1 MDAELLEL
9 QRQLEAA
16 QSAKSSVRLSERN
29 VVELVQKL
37 QERGIIDFDL
47 LHTVSGKEYITS
59 DHLKHEIK
67 MEIDKRGRASL
78 VDLSDT
84 LGVDLY
90 HVERQSQKV
99 VSDDPTLMLINGEI
113 MSQSYWDTVTEEINE
128 KLQERSQIALAEIA
142 AQLHIGSELVISIL
156 EPRLGT
162 IVKGRLEG
170 GQLYTPAYISRI
182 TAMVRGAARG
192 ITVPTNLP
200 SVWNSLQQQLHEMHG
215 ASGVSVEGSF
225 FQSIFN
231 GLLKEGA
238 VLGSVRAGGQWTP
251 AVFAHAQKESV
262 DAFFSQ
268 NSYIG
273 YDMLQKLAIPQPK
286 QFLEA
291 RYPDGIALDA
301 VFVHPSVVDMLDT
314 AVGDAIENGHWID
327 SLSVLPSYISGP
339 DATKILSICPS
350 LQKAIKSSKAVV
362 FGESCVFSNIF
373 IKGIFDR
380 LEKDMDSFG
389 IRHSVGQGRPV
400 NANLGSEHKTG
411 SGQYSDTRDLG
422 DNDTSSTG
430 VSSDRGSKKKRGKGT
445 GSTKGGSLEK
455 DDDNE
460 ESVPVK
466 GKKSHR
472 KNKDAGASGDV
483 KHGGKKASEKMKEE
497 STNIFPD
504 ELIEQKVLAV
514 APELEELGGSDDSN
528 APLKL
533 LSSHLR
539 PMLVDSWTKKRNTML
554 SGNAERRRRLLDN
567 LQKQIDEAVLDMQL
581 YEKALDVFEDD
592 PSTSGILH
600 KHLLKSMGTPIVD
613 KVLITLDKDSKLKN
627 GMEVEDSEEDHVQLS
642 TADRSSLAKDLPG
655 ALSSKAQALI
665 EALEGKRFDSFVDAL
680 RDILEESGLTFKKL
694 DKRLER
700 TMLHS
705 YRKDLTAQVSSEND
719 PVSFLPKVVALLFL
733 QAYNKALQAPGRAV
747 GAVIT
752 LLKDKLPPSTY
763 KVLADYH
770 STTVK
775 VLALQAAATDD
786 EEDCTSDRMRERKED
801 LEERLMPELK
811 SLVLGTK
818 KE

>member
-16 QSAKSSVRLSERN
+16 QSARSSVRLSERN

-37 QERGIIDFDL
+37 QERGVIDFEL
-47 LHTVSGKEYITS
+47 LHTSSGKEYITS

-67 MEIDKRGRASL
+67 MEIKKRGRASL
-78 VDLSDT
+78 VDLSDI

-90 HVERQSQKV
+90 HIERQSQKV
-99 VSDDPTLMLINGEI
+99 VADDPSLMLINGEI

-142 AQLHIGSELVISIL
+142 AQLHIGSELVVNII

-170 GQLYTPAYISRI
+170 GQLYTPAYVSRI

-200 SVWNSLQQQLHEMHG
+200 SVWNTLQLQLQEMHG

-238 VLGSVRAGGQWTP
+238 VLGSVRAGVQWTP

-273 YDMLQKLAIPQPK
+273 YEVLQKLAIPQPK
-286 QFLEA
+286 QYLET
-291 RYPDGIALDA
+291 RYPDGIALEA
-301 VFVHPSVVDMLDT
+301 VFVHPSVVDMLDA
-314 AVGDAIENGHWID
+314 AVGDAIENGQWID
-327 SLSVLPSYISGP
+327 ALSVLPSYITGP
-339 DATKILSICPS
+339 DATKILSLCPS
-350 LQKAIKSSKAVV
+350 LQKAVKSSKAVV
-362 FGESCVFSNIF
+362 FGESCVFSNAF
-373 IKGIFDR
+373 IKGIFDL
-380 LEKDMDSFG
+380 LEKEMDSFG
-389 IRHSVGQGRPV
+389 IKHSAGQGKPLNV
-400 NANLGSEHKTG
+400 IPSSEHKIG
-411 SGQYSDTRDLG
+411 SGQFSESKDLG

-430 VSSDRGSKKKRGKGT
+430 ASSDRGPKKKRGKGS
-445 GSTKGGSLEK
+445 GSAKGVTLEK
-455 DDDNE
+455 DDDYE
-460 ESVPVK
+460 ESIPVK
-466 GKKSHR
+466 GKKAHR
-472 KNKDAGASGDV
+472 KNKDAGSSGDA
-483 KHGGKKASEKMKEE
+483 KHGGKKASEKTKEE
-497 STNIFPD
+497 NTNIFPD
-504 ELIEQKVLAV
+504 ELIEQKVLTV
-514 APELEELGGSDDSN
+514 APELEELGGSDDLN
-528 APLKL
+528 GPLKL
-533 LSSHLR
+533 LSSYLR
-539 PMLVDSWTKKRNTML
+539 PMLMDSWMKKRNTML
-554 SGNAERRRRLLDN
+554 SENAERRRRLLDN
-567 LQKQIDEAVLDMQL
+567 LQKQLDEAVLDMQL
-581 YEKALDVFEDD
+581 YEKSLDVFEDD
-592 PSTSGILH
+592 PATSAILH
-600 KHLLKSMGTPIVD
+600 KHLLRTMGAPVVD
-613 KVLITLDKDSKLKN
+613 KILLALVKDNKLKN
-627 GMEVEDSEEDHVQLS
+627 GMEVEDSEENVQLS

-655 ALSSKAQALI
+655 SLSVKAQALI
-665 EALEGKRFDSFVDAL
+665 EALEGKRFDSFMDTL
-680 RDILEESGLTFKKL
+680 RDTAEESGLLFKKL

-700 TMLHS
+700 SMLHS

-747 GAVIT
+747 GAVIA
-752 LLKDKLPPSTY
+752 LLKDKIPAPTY

-775 VLALQAAATDD
+775 VLALQAAATED
-786 EEDCTSDRMRERKED
+786 EQDCTTDRMLERKED

-811 SLVLGTK
+811 SLVLGTTS

>member
-1 MDAELLEL
+1 MDAELQEL

-16 QSAKSSVRLSERN
+16 QSARSSMRLSERN

-37 QERGIIDFDL
+37 QERGIIDFEL
-47 LHTVSGKEYITS
+47 LHTSSGKEYITS

-67 MEIDKRGRASL
+67 MEIKKRGRASL
-78 VDLSDT
+78 VDLSDI

-99 VSDDPTLMLINGEI
+99 VADDPSLMLINGEI

-142 AQLHIGSELVISIL
+142 AQLHIGSELVINIL

-170 GQLYTPAYISRI
+170 GQLYTPAYVSRI

-200 SVWNSLQQQLHEMHG
+200 SVWNALQLQLQEMHG

-238 VLGSVRAGGQWTP
+238 VLGSVRAGVQWTP

-273 YDMLQKLAIPQPK
+273 YEVLQKLAIPQPK
-286 QFLEA
+286 QYLEA

-301 VFVHPSVVDMLDT
+301 VFVHPSVVDMLD
-314 AVGDAIENGHWID
+314 AALGDAIENGQWID
-327 SLSVLPSYISGP
+327 ALSVLPSYITGP
-339 DATKILSICPS
+339 DATKILSLCPS

-362 FGESCVFSNIF
+362 FGESCVFSNAF

-380 LEKDMDSFG
+380 LEKEMDSFG
-389 IRHSVGQGRPV
+389 IKHSAGQGKAL
-400 NANLGSEHKTG
+400 NMYQSSEHRIG
-411 SGQYSDTRDLG
+411 SGQFSDAKDLG

-430 VSSDRGSKKKRGKGT
+430 ASSDRGPKKKRGKVL
-445 GSTKGGSLEK
+445 GSAKGVTIEK

-460 ESVPVK
+460 EIIPVK
-466 GKKSHR
+466 GKKAHR
-472 KNKDAGASGDV
+472 KNKDVGSSGDA
-483 KHGGKKASEKMKEE
+483 KHGGKKASEKTKEDN
-497 STNIFPD
+497 TNIFPD
-504 ELIEQKVLAV
+504 DLIEQKVLTV
-514 APELEELGGSDDSN
+514 APELEELGGSDDLN
-528 APLKL
+528 GPLKL

-539 PMLVDSWTKKRNTML
+539 PMLMDSWMKKRNTML
-554 SGNAERRRRLLDN
+554 SENAERRRRLLDN
-567 LQKQIDEAVLDMQL
+567 LQKQLDEAVLDMQL
-581 YEKALDVFEDD
+581 YEKSLDVFEDD
-592 PSTSGILH
+592 PATSAILH
-600 KHLLKSMGTPIVD
+600 KHLLRIMGAPVVD
-613 KVLITLDKDSKLKN
+613 KILLTLDKDNKLKN
-627 GMEVEDSEEDHVQLS
+627 GMEVEDSEENVQLS
-642 TADRSSLAKDLPG
+642 TADRTSLAKDLPG
-655 ALSSKAQALI
+655 SLSVKAQALV
-665 EALEGKRFDSFVDAL
+665 EALEGKRFDSFMDAL
-680 RDILEESGLTFKKL
+680 RDTAEESGLLFKKL

-700 TMLHS
+700 SMLHS

-719 PVSFLPKVVALLFL
+719 PISFLPKVVALLFL

-747 GAVIT
+747 GAVIA
-752 LLKDKLPPSTY
+752 LLKDKIPASTY

-775 VLALQAAATDD
+775 VLALQAAATED
-786 EEDCTSDRMRERKED
+786 EEDCATDRMLERKED

-811 SLVLGTK
+811 SLVLGTS

>member
-1 MDAELLEL
+1 MDPELLEL

-16 QSAKSSVRLSERN
+16 QSARSSVRLSERN

-47 LHTVSGKEYITS
+47 LHTTSGKEYITS

-67 MEIDKRGRASL
+67 MEIKKQGRASL

-99 VSDDPTLMLINGEI
+99 VADDPTLMLINGEI
-113 MSQSYWDTVTEEINE
+113 MSQAYWDTVTEEINE
-128 KLQERSQIALAEIA
+128 KLQECSQIALAEIA
-142 AQLHIGSELVISIL
+142 AQLHIGSELTISIL
-156 EPRLGT
+156 EPRLGS

-170 GQLYTPAYISRI
+170 GQLYTPAYVSRI

-200 SVWNSLQQQLHEMHG
+200 SVWNSLQQQLQDMHG
-215 ASGVSVEGSF
+215 ASGVSVEDSF

-231 GLLKEGA
+231 GLLKDGA
-238 VLGSVRAGGQWTP
+238 VLGSIRAGGQWTP

-273 YDMLQKLAIPQPK
+273 YDVLQKLAIPQPK
-286 QFLEA
+286 QYLEA

-314 AVGDAIENGHWID
+314 AVGDAIENGQWID
-327 SLSVLPSYISGP
+327 SLSVLPSYITGP

-362 FGESCVFSNIF
+362 FGESCVFSSVF

-400 NANLGSEHKTG
+400 NMNLGSEHKTG
-411 SGQYSDTRDLG
+411 SGQYWDTKDLD
-422 DNDTSSTG
+422 DNETSSTG

-460 ESVPVK
+460 ESIPVK
-466 GKKSHR
+466 GKKAHR
-472 KNKDAGASGDV
+472 KNKDAGSSGDV
-483 KHGGKKASEKMKEE
+483 KHGGKKAPEKKKDE
-497 STNIFPD
+497 SSNIFPD

-514 APELEELGGSDDSN
+514 VPELEELSGSDDSN

-539 PMLVDSWTKKRNTML
+539 PMLVDSWMKKRNTML

-592 PSTSGILH
+592 PATSGILN

-613 KVLITLDKDSKLKN
+613 KVLITLDKDRKLKN
-627 GMEVEDSEEDHVQLS
+627 GVEVEDSEEEHVQLT
-642 TADRSSLAKDLPG
+642 TADRTSLVKDLPG

-665 EALEGKRFDSFVDAL
+665 EALEGKRFDSFMDAL
-680 RDILEESGLTFKKL
+680 RDLLEKSGLTFKKL

-705 YRKDLTAQVSSEND
+705 YRKELTAQVSSEND

-752 LLKDKLPPSTY
+752 LLKDKLPESTY

-775 VLALQAAATDD
+775 LLALQAAATDD
-786 EEDCTSDRMRERKED
+786 EEDCTSDRMREKKED

-811 SLVLGTK
+811 SLVLGTS

>member
-16 QSAKSSVRLSERN
+16 QSARSSVRLSERN

-37 QERGIIDFDL
+37 QERGLIDFEL

-67 MEIDKRGRASL
+67 MEIKRRGRASL

-142 AQLHIGSELVISIL
+142 AQLHIGSELVINIL

-170 GQLYTPAYISRI
+170 GQLYTPAYVSRI

-200 SVWNSLQQQLHEMHG
+200 SVWNSLQQQLQEMHG
-215 ASGVSVEGSF
+215 ASGVSVEGPF

-238 VLGSVRAGGQWTP
+238 VLGSVRAGVQWTP

-273 YDMLQKLAIPQPK
+273 YDVLQKLAIPQPK
-286 QFLEA
+286 QYLEA
-291 RYPDGIALDA
+291 RYPDGIALGA
-301 VFVHPSVVDMLDT
+301 VFVHPSVVDMLDA

-327 SLSVLPSYISGP
+327 SLSVLPTYISGP
-339 DATKILSICPS
+339 DATKVLSLCPS

-380 LEKDMDSFG
+380 LEKEMDSFG
-389 IRHSVGQGRPV
+389 IKHSIGQGPMIMNPGSERSGSGRHSD
-400 NANLGSEHKTG
+400 SK
-411 SGQYSDTRDLG
+411 DFG
-422 DNDTSSTG
+422 DNETSSAG
-430 VSSDRGSKKKRGKGT
+430 VSSDKGPKKKRGKAT
-445 GSTKGGSLEK
+445 GSAKGGALEK
-455 DDDNE
+455 DDDSE
-460 ESVPVK
+460 QSIPVK
-466 GKKSHR
+466 GKKAHR
-472 KNKDAGASGDV
+472 KSKDTGSSGDA

-497 STNIFPD
+497 NTNIFPD
-504 ELIEQKVLAV
+504 ELIEQKVLSV
-514 APELEELGGSDDSN
+514 APELEELGGSDDAN
-528 APLKL
+528 GPLKL

-539 PMLVDSWTKKRNTML
+539 PMLVDSWMKKRNTML
-554 SGNAERRRRLLDN
+554 SENAERRRNLLDN
-567 LQKQIDEAVLDMQL
+567 LQKQLDEAVLDMQL

-592 PSTSGILH
+592 PATSGILH
-600 KHLLKSMGTPIVD
+600 KHLLRTMGTPIVD
-613 KVLITLDKDSKLKN
+613 KILMTLDEDNKLNN
-627 GMEVEDSEEDHVQLS
+627 GVEVEDNEEQVVQLS
-642 TADRSSLAKDLPG
+642 TADRTSLAKDLPG
-655 ALSSKAQALI
+655 ALSLKAQSLVD
-665 EALEGKRFDSFVDAL
+665 ALEGKRVDSFMDAL
-680 RDILEESGLTFKKL
+680 RDIAEESGLLFKKL

-733 QAYNKALQAPGRAV
+733 QAYNKAIQAPGRAV

-752 LLKDKLPPSTY
+752 LLKDKLPASTY
-763 KVLADYH
+763 KVLTDYH

-775 VLALQAAATDD
+775 LLALQAAATGD
-786 EEDCTSDRMRERKED
+786 EEDCASDRMLERRED
-801 LEERLMPELK
+801 LEQRLMPELK
-811 SLVLGTK
+811 SLVLGSN

>member
-1 MDAELLEL
+1 MDPELLEL

-16 QSAKSSVRLSERN
+16 QSARSSVRLSERN

-37 QERGIIDFDL
+37 QERGIIDFEL
-47 LHTVSGKEYITS
+47 LHTTSGKEYITS

-67 MEIDKRGRASL
+67 MEIKKQGRASL

-113 MSQSYWDTVTEEINE
+113 MSQSYWNTVTEEINE

-170 GQLYTPAYISRI
+170 GQLYTPAYVSRI

-192 ITVPTNLP
+192 TTVPTNLP
-200 SVWNSLQQQLHEMHG
+200 SVWNSLQQQLQEMHG

-238 VLGSVRAGGQWTP
+238 VLGSIRAGGQWTP

-273 YDMLQKLAIPQPK
+273 YDVLQKLAIPQPK
-286 QFLEA
+286 QYLEA

-314 AVGDAIENGHWID
+314 AVGDAIDNGHWID
-327 SLSVLPSYISGP
+327 SLSVLPSYITGP
-339 DATKILSICPS
+339 DATRILSICPS
-350 LQKAIKSSKAVV
+350 LQKAIKSSKAVL
-362 FGESCVFSNIF
+362 FGESCVFSNVF
-373 IKGIFDR
+373 I
-380 LEKDMDSFG
+380 
-389 IRHSVGQGRPV
+389 
-400 NANLGSEHKTG
+400 
-411 SGQYSDTRDLG
+411 
-422 DNDTSSTG
+422 
-430 VSSDRGSKKKRGKGT
+430 
-445 GSTKGGSLEK
+445 
-455 DDDNE
+455 
-460 ESVPVK
+460 
-466 GKKSHR
+466 
-472 KNKDAGASGDV
+472 
-483 KHGGKKASEKMKEE
+483 
-497 STNIFPD
+497 
-504 ELIEQKVLAV
+504 
-514 APELEELGGSDDSN
+514 
-528 APLKL
+528 
-533 LSSHLR
+533 
-539 PMLVDSWTKKRNTML
+539 KKRNTML

-592 PSTSGILH
+592 PATSGILH

-613 KVLITLDKDSKLKN
+613 KVLITLDKDRKLKN
-627 GMEVEDSEEDHVQLS
+627 GMEVEDSEDEHVQLS
-642 TADRSSLAKDLPG
+642 TADRTSLVKDLPG
-655 ALSSKAQALI
+655 ALSLKAQALI
-665 EALEGKRFDSFVDAL
+665 EALEGKRFNSFMDAL

-705 YRKDLTAQVSSEND
+705 YRKDLTAQVSSESD

-747 GAVIT
+747 GAVIA
-752 LLKDKLPPSTY
+752 LLKKHRALHHVPEKDREPDHQTTHLLHLQHQWNRQHFLTHAQQDTMRPRLPTSLCFRTFCSRISCQLQPTRY
-763 KVLADYH
+763 WLII
-770 STTVK
+770 T
-775 VLALQAAATDD
+775 ALQ
-786 EEDCTSDRMRERKED
+786 
-801 LEERLMPELK
+801 
-811 SLVLGTK
+811 
-818 KE
+818 

>member
-16 QSAKSSVRLSERN
+16 QSARSSVRLSERN

-37 QERGIIDFDL
+37 QERGLIDFEL

-67 MEIDKRGRASL
+67 LEINNRGRASL
-78 VDLSDT
+78 VDLSDI

-90 HVERQSQKV
+90 HVERQAQKV
-99 VSDDPTLMLINGEI
+99 VTEDPALMLINGEI

-142 AQLHIGSELVISIL
+142 AQLHIGSELVVNIL

-170 GQLYTPAYISRI
+170 GQLYTPAYVSRI

-200 SVWNSLQQQLHEMHG
+200 SVWNSLQQQLQEMHG
-215 ASGVSVEGSF
+215 SNGVSVEGSF
-225 FQSIFN
+225 FQSIFAA
-231 GLLKEGA
+231 LLKEGA
-238 VLGSVRAGGQWTP
+238 VLGSLRAGVNWTP

-273 YDMLQKLAIPQPK
+273 YEVLQKLAIPQPK
-286 QFLEA
+286 QYLEA
-291 RYPDGIALDA
+291 RYPDGIALEA
-301 VFVHPSVVDMLDT
+301 IFVHPSVVDMLDA
-314 AVGDAIENGHWID
+314 AVGDAIENGQWID

-339 DATKILSICPS
+339 DATKILSLCPS
-350 LQKAIKSSKAVV
+350 FQKAAKSSKAVI
-362 FGESCVFSNIF
+362 FGESCVFSNVF
-373 IKGIFDR
+373 IKSIFDR
-380 LEKDMDSFG
+380 LEKEIDSFG
-389 IRHSVGQGRPV
+389 IRHIADQGNPM
-400 NANLGSEHKTG
+400 NMNSSTSA
-411 SGQYSDTRDLG
+411 QYSNTKDIG
-422 DNDTSSTG
+422 DNDTSSTTSAG
-430 VSSDRGSKKKRGKGT
+430 VSADRGPKKKRGKVA
-445 GSTKGGSLEK
+445 GSAKGGSLEK
-455 DDDNE
+455 DDDSE
-460 ESVPVK
+460 EIIPVK

-472 KNKDAGASGDV
+472 KNKDAGSSGDA
-483 KHGGKKASEKMKEE
+483 KRGGKKTSEKPKEE
-497 STNIFPD
+497 NTNIFPD
-504 ELIEQKVLAV
+504 ELIQQKVLAV
-514 APELEELGGSDDSN
+514 APELEELSGSDDLNS
-528 APLKL
+528 PIKL

-539 PMLVDSWTKKRNTML
+539 PMLIDSWKKKRNTML
-554 SGNAERRRRLLDN
+554 SENAERRRSVLDN
-567 LQKQIDEAVLDMQL
+567 LQKQLDEAVLDMQL

-592 PSTSGILH
+592 PATSGILH
-600 KHLLKSMGTPIVD
+600 KHLLRTLGTPTVD
-613 KVLITLDKDSKLKN
+613 KILLTLDKDNKLKS
-627 GMEVEDSEEDHVQLS
+627 GMEFEDSEEQHVQLS
-642 TADRSSLAKDLPG
+642 TTDRTFLAKDLPG
-655 ALSSKAQALI
+655 QLSSKAQALV
-665 EALEGKRFDSFVDAL
+665 EALEGKRFDSFLDAL
-680 RDILEESGLTFKKL
+680 RDTAEESGLSFKKL

-700 TMLHS
+700 SMMHS
-705 YRKDLTAQVSSEND
+705 YRKDLIAQVSSESD

-752 LLKDKLPPSTY
+752 ILKDKLPASTF
-763 KVLADYH
+763 KVLTDYH

-775 VLALQAAATDD
+775 VLALQAAATGDD
-786 EEDCTSDRMRERKED
+786 EDCTSDRLMERRED
-801 LEERLMPELK
+801 LVERLMPELK
-811 SLVLGTK
+811 SLALGTS

>member
-16 QSAKSSVRLSERN
+16 QSARSNVRLSERN

-37 QERGIIDFDL
+37 QERGIIDFEL
-47 LHTVSGKEYITS
+47 LHTSSGKEYITS

-67 MEIDKRGRASL
+67 MELKKRGRASL
-78 VDLSDT
+78 VDLSDI

-90 HVERQSQKV
+90 HVERQSQRV
-99 VSDDPTLMLINGEI
+99 VADDPSLMLINGEI

-142 AQLHIGSELVISIL
+142 AQLHIGSELVVNIL

-170 GQLYTPAYISRI
+170 GQLYTPAYVSRI

-200 SVWNSLQQQLHEMHG
+200 SVWNTLQLQLQEMHG

-238 VLGSVRAGGQWTP
+238 VLGSVRAGVQWTP

-273 YDMLQKLAIPQPK
+273 YEVLQKLAIPQPK
-286 QFLEA
+286 QYLEIS
-291 RYPDGIALDA
+291 R
-301 VFVHPSVVDMLDT
+301 
-314 AVGDAIENGHWID
+314 WID
-327 SLSVLPSYISGP
+327 ALSVLPSYITGP
-339 DATKILSICPS
+339 DATKILSLCPS

-362 FGESCVFSNIF
+362 FGESCVFSNAF

-380 LEKDMDSFG
+380 LEKQIDSFG
-389 IRHSVGQGRPV
+389 IKHSAGQEKLLNPTPS
-400 NANLGSEHKTG
+400 SEHRIG
-411 SGQYSDTRDLG
+411 SGQFSDVKDLG
-422 DNDTSSTG
+422 DNDASSTG
-430 VSSDRGSKKKRGKGT
+430 ASSDRGPKKKRGKVS
-445 GSTKGGSLEK
+445 GSTKGITLEK
-455 DDDNE
+455 DDEND
-460 ESVPVK
+460 ESIPIK
-466 GKKSHR
+466 GKKAHR
-472 KNKDAGASGDV
+472 KNKDAGSSGDA
-483 KHGGKKASEKMKEE
+483 KHGGKKASEKTKEE
-497 STNIFPD
+497 NTNIFPC
-504 ELIEQKVLAV
+504 ELIEQKVLTV
-514 APELEELGGSDDSN
+514 APELEELGGSDDLN
-528 APLKL
+528 GPLKL
-533 LSSHLR
+533 LASHLR
-539 PMLVDSWTKKRNTML
+539 PMLMDSWMKKRNTML
-554 SGNAERRRRLLDN
+554 SENAERRRRLLDN
-567 LQKQIDEAVLDMQL
+567 LQKQLDEAVLDMQL
-581 YEKALDVFEDD
+581 YEKSLDVFEDD
-592 PSTSGILH
+592 PATSAILH
-600 KHLLKSMGTPIVD
+600 KHLLRTMGAPVVD
-613 KVLITLDKDSKLKN
+613 KILLTLDKDNKLKN
-627 GMEVEDSEEDHVQLS
+627 GMEVEDSEENVQLS
-642 TADRSSLAKDLPG
+642 TADRTSLAKDLPG
-655 ALSSKAQALI
+655 SLSVKAQALV
-665 EALEGKRFDSFVDAL
+665 EALEGKRFDSFMDAL
-680 RDILEESGLTFKKL
+680 RDTAEESGLLFKKL

-700 TMLHS
+700 SMLHS

-719 PVSFLPKVVALLFL
+719 PISFLPKVVALLFL

-747 GAVIT
+747 GAVIA
-752 LLKDKLPPSTY
+752 LLKDKIPASTH

-775 VLALQAAATDD
+775 VLALQAAATED
-786 EEDCTSDRMRERKED
+786 EEDCTTDRMLERKED

-811 SLVLGTK
+811 SLVLGTSK
-818 KE
+818 DSKE

>member
-1 MDAELLEL
+1 MDPELLEL

-16 QSAKSSVRLSERN
+16 QSARSSVRLSERN

-47 LHTVSGKEYITS
+47 LHTTSGKEYITS

-67 MEIDKRGRASL
+67 MEIKKQGRASL

-90 HVERQSQKV
+90 HIERQSQKV

-142 AQLHIGSELVISIL
+142 AQLHIGSDLVISIL

-170 GQLYTPAYISRI
+170 GQLYTPAYVSRI

-200 SVWNSLQQQLHEMHG
+200 SVWNSLQQQLQEMHG

-238 VLGSVRAGGQWTP
+238 VLGSIRPGGQWTP

-286 QFLEA
+286 QYLEA

-362 FGESCVFSNIF
+362 FGESCVFSNVF
-373 IKGIFDR
+373 IKGIFGR

-389 IRHSVGQGRPV
+389 IRHNVGQGRSV
-400 NANLGSEHKTG
+400 NMNLGSEHKAG
-411 SGQYSDTRDLG
+411 SGQYSEGKDLV
-422 DNDTSSTG
+422 DNDTSSAG

-455 DDDNE
+455 DDDNR
-460 ESVPVK
+460 ESIPVK
-466 GKKSHR
+466 SKKAHR
-472 KNKDAGASGDV
+472 KNKDAGSSGDV
-483 KHGGKKASEKMKEE
+483 KHGGKKSPEKMKEE
-497 STNIFPD
+497 NTNIFPD

-539 PMLVDSWTKKRNTML
+539 PMLVDSWMKKRNTML
-554 SGNAERRRRLLDN
+554 SGNAERRRNLLDN

-592 PSTSGILH
+592 PATSGILH
-600 KHLLKSMGTPIVD
+600 KHLLRSMGTPIVD
-613 KVLITLDKDSKLKN
+613 KVLITLGKDSKLKN
-627 GMEVEDSEEDHVQLS
+627 GMEVEDGEEEQVRLS
-642 TADRSSLAKDLPG
+642 TADRNSLVKDLPG
-655 ALSSKAQALI
+655 ALSLKAQALI
-665 EALEGKRFDSFVDAL
+665 EALEGKRFDSFMDAL

-752 LLKDKLPPSTY
+752 LLKDKLPASTY

-775 VLALQAAATDD
+775 LLALQAAATDD
-786 EEDCTSDRMRERKED
+786 EEDCTSDRMREKKED

-811 SLVLGTK
+811 SLVLGTS